1 MPPAI
6 ERWTLGA
13 KLAAVGLPFVLLGLL
28 LTALTLWASW
38 QLDGGAAAVN
48 EAGRIRMQ
56 TYRLAW
62 HSTLDAPAA
71 EQEALLAQYD
81 ASLALLRDGDPER
94 PLVMPWDGE
103 SRRRFAEVEQSWRKL
118 RAMYATPL
126 GPERRI
132 ELDRATAAMVGRI
145 DALVSA
151 VEVHLVR
158 YTTLL
163 HFMQIG
169 LLVLGTIAASVL
181 VVVGYHFVLEPVA
194 NLKRAVAQLQGG
206 DLAARVDPGTSDEL
220 GTLAVGFNDMA
231 ARLQASYAEL
241 EDRVRA
247 KTAELSDQ
255 RERLQSLYD
264 VTLLI
269 GRAGSLQEMADAF
282 TARVRETAR
291 ADAAALRWANAAN
304 DQFMLLAGAML
315 SAEMARDEEC
325 LAAGD
330 CFCGRSTADSGS
342 RVIPIHTLG
351 PTRHRQ
357 CEKAGWATVIAVPIH
372 VHERLIGELDLFYH
386 AEVELHAAERTL
398 LETLA
403 SHLATGMEN
412 LRLQAAER
420 EAAVA
425 EERAFLAR
433 ELHDSIAQ
441 ALAFLNI
448 QAQLMRKAMAAG
460 DREKMAQALAEI
472 ELGLRESHGDVRELL
487 LNFRT
492 RTNVEDIEHAL
503 QATLSKFE
511 HQSGVSSTLTVHDQ
525 GLPLAA
531 DLQVQALHVV
541 QEALSNVR
549 KHAHAGHVWLDVWK
563 RPSWRLRVRD
573 DGIGFAPAPGESGG
587 ETHVGLRIMRERAQ
601 RLGATLE
608 VDSRPGAGTSVT
620 LTLPPLAPAHS
631 SDAESA
637 APVQA
642 A

>member
-62 HSTLDAPAA
+62 QSTLGAPPA
-71 EQEALLAQYD
+71 EHEALVAQYG

-94 PLVMPWDGE
+94 PLVMPWDAE
-103 SRRRFAEVEQSWRKL
+103 IRRRFAEVEQSWQQL
-118 RAMYATPL
+118 RALYANPPQAVKPQL
-126 GPERRI
+126 
-132 ELDRATAAMVGRI
+132 LDRATAAMVERI

-194 NLKRAVAQLQGG
+194 NLKHAVAQLQGG
-206 DLAARVDPGTSDEL
+206 DLGARVDPGTSDEL
-220 GTLAVGFNDMA
+220 GALAVGFNDMA
-231 ARLQASYAEL
+231 ARLQASYADL

-255 RERLQSLYD
+255 RERLQALYD
-264 VTLLI
+264 ITLVI

-291 ADAAALRWANAAN
+291 ADAAALRWANAGN
-304 DQFMLLAGAML
+304 DQFLLLAGAML
-315 SAEMARDEEC
+315 PEAMAHDEQC

-330 CFCGRSTADSGS
+330 CLCGRSSADSGS
-342 RVIPIHTLG
+342 RVVPIHTLG
-351 PTRHRQ
+351 PTRRGH

-386 AEVELHAAERTL
+386 AEVELHDAERTQ

-460 DREKMAQALAEI
+460 DRERMAQALAEI

-487 LNFRT
+487 LHFRT

-525 GLPLAA
+525 GMPLPA
-531 DLQVQALHVV
+531 DLQVQALHIV

-563 RPSWRLRVRD
+563 RPGWRLRVRD
-573 DGIGFAPAPGESGG
+573 DGIGFDPGSPDTSA

-601 RLGATLE
+601 RLGAALE
-608 VDSRPGAGTSVT
+608 VDSHPGAGTTVT
-620 LTLPPLAPAHS
+620 LTLPTSARSAEPALE
-631 SDAESA
+631 AGQ
-637 APVQA
+637 PV
-642 A
+642 